1 MNKVEKLK
9 LRRVELE
16 ITRRCNLYCE
26 HCYCGDAQPVD
37 MPFEVFD
44 RLLDQAEINKLRL
57 IGGEPLLDLPF
68 LVHIADELQKR
79 DETIGSIGLTTNGTI
94 FSKEHV
100 EVLNK
105 INKRCT
111 NPKESRIYISTDRF
125 HLEQKNSNGAL
136 KKYKKALNFDVFPTK
151 GADSW
156 VGPVGRATGK
166 DYAAGY
172 LHEPVDCWGLL
183 ETVSNSEGAVQ
194 SNIYITAYGAVLSLP
209 SASGCPFEEN
219 DKSENQMGNL
229 LTSQLVEM
237 INSWNQSEDIKVMGE
252 IHRFYKAFETAY
264 RLGICS
270 EDPNGLK
277 IASNNLFISIKKY
290 KPIVSEHVS
299 GVLTEVLEKIVP
311 KANKRIVELE
321 QDFNLIYNVSL
332 QNLKNEFP
340 YMAEDELI
348 GYAKAFYAYYRV
360 KDVCNPRSVKPLE
373 KYSKKYLD
381 AIRFTNKMR
390 SKGKSFQ
397 FFAPVDASSPII
409 NNFEIVRTFYA

>member
-1 MNKVEKLK
+1 MNKVVKLK

-16 ITRRCNLYCE
+16 ITRRCNLHCE

-57 IGGEPLLDLPF
+57 IGGEPLLNLPF

-125 HLEQKNSNGAL
+125 HLEQVNSIDTL
-136 KKYKKALNFDVFPTK
+136 KKFKKNLNFEAFPLK
-151 GADSW
+151 AANSL
-156 VGPVGRATGK
+156 VVPIGRATGK

-172 LHEPVDCWGLL
+172 LHKPVDCWGLL
-183 ETVSNSEGAVQ
+183 EAVSILEGMVQ
-194 SNIYITAYGAVLSLP
+194 SNIYITAYGAVLSVP
-209 SASGCPFEEN
+209 SIAACPFAAN
-219 DKSENQMGNL
+219 DKSANQMGNL
-229 LTSQLVEM
+229 LTRPLAEM
-237 INSWNQSEDIKVMGE
+237 IERWNQSEDIKAMSE
-252 IHRFYKAFETAY
+252 IQSLYKTFVTTY
-264 RLGICS
+264 RLGICA
-270 EDPNGLK
+270 EKPNDLK
-277 IASNNLFISIKKY
+277 IASNNLFAAIKKY
-290 KPIVSEHVS
+290 KPIVSEHIS

-321 QDFNLIYNVSL
+321 QDFNLIYNTSM
-332 QNLKNEFP
+332 QNLKRQFP
-340 YMAEDELI
+340 YM
-348 GYAKAFYAYYRV
+348 
-360 KDVCNPRSVKPLE
+360 S
-373 KYSKKYLD
+373 
-381 AIRFTNKMR
+381 
-390 SKGKSFQ
+390 
-397 FFAPVDASSPII
+397 
-409 NNFEIVRTFYA
+409 